1 MNRSLNKL
9 LVTLM
14 LVSGMSL
21 ATTASTELIAQ
32 ENAAEANQVS
42 ILFTN
47 GTEQGLVQVRQC
59 AACPLNLDLDGQT
72 RFFHKGKEISRD
84 KVQPLSGKPGTVT
97 YSKDGKQTHK
107 ILW

>member
-1 MNRSLNKL
+1 MNRPLNKFL
-9 LVTLM
+9 ATLI
-14 LVSGMSL
+14 LVSGISL
-21 ATTASTELIAQ
+21 SLSASAELIAQ
-32 ENAAEANQVS
+32 EKAAEANQIS
-42 ILFTN
+42 IIFTS